1 MIVLFLLLL
10 AAVSAIR
17 PRASLRNLKSSVD
30 NVTDEFRQTVEQVG
44 KQSGPL
50 HRWSF
55 FTRHNVISTSVL
67 GTQEGEPL
75 LEASLRFV
83 AVLEFIEMNSLRG
96 FQEGDFVVAH
106 YPLDVDV
113 DDVTQKPIKLEKNG
127 TLVSITTAVAT
138 TQRLRGKW
146 IQEALDIARSL
157 ADKAD
162 AFAIVVKSLLANRNC
177 GPLNLLCVTLRPQ
190 PATLPDV
197 RELLKKQQSCLRSGT
212 TCIVPDNA
220 KPCNSFVI
228 FDKDC
233 CQTCDNN
240 VPGMPYDTVSD
251 PARNITVSTIV
262 TAATAVNS
270 TSNERQV
277 VDPSMIKFTI
287 DIVAPAGI
295 LRANLGLAS
304 SIAIRFF
311 LDIQKSVPDGDD
323 EPKSWTP
330 LNSSPSILTDV
341 MAAQN
346 RILEKRARIDP
357 GDDVLSLGA
366 TKATSP
372 AEMFMSWEGKA
383 QVFNCVAGKSD
394 ATDADVIL
402 YRSLLRFPDRLAG
415 RPKTKT
421 RTFFATVDLSE
432 CTSSPTRIV
441 IDPNF
446 AVVTEGDSDT
456 EPEPSDISGE
466 DGTAAPTMFAGREV
480 SGPAGS
486 DQLQLAGIIAGSVV
500 AAVIVCVIIALCV
513 VNRSRNAKHQAV
525 MTGLA

>member
-1 MIVLFLLLL
+1 MIVLFLVLL
-10 AAVSAIR
+10 AAVSAFS
-17 PRASLRNLKSSVD
+17 PQASLRKLKSFVD
-30 NVTDEFRQTVEQVG
+30 NVTDEFRQTVVQGG
-44 KQSGPL
+44 KQS
-50 HRWSF
+50 WSF
-55 FTRHNVISTSVL
+55 AARLNVISAGIL
-67 GTQEGEPL
+67 GTQESEPL

-83 AVLEFIEMNSLRG
+83 GLLEFIDLNSLRG

-106 YPLDVDV
+106 YPLDDGV
-113 DDVTQKPIKLEKNG
+113 QKPIKVEDNG
-127 TLVSITTAVAT
+127 TLVSTTTAVAT
-138 TQRLRGKW
+138 TQRLRDKW
-146 IQEALDIARSL
+146 IQDALDIARSL

-197 RELLKKQQSCLRSGT
+197 RELLDKQQICLRNGT
-212 TCIVPDNA
+212 TCRVPDNA

-251 PARNITVSTIV
+251 PARTITVSTTV

-270 TSNERQV
+270 TSNKRQV

-311 LDIQKSVPDGDD
+311 LDIRKSVPDGDD
-323 EPKSWTP
+323 ESLLTATRR
-330 LNSSPSILTDV
+330 LNLGKLI
-341 MAAQN
+341 
-346 RILEKRARIDP
+346 RFDP
-357 GDDVLSLGA
+357 GDYVLSLGT
-366 TKATSP
+366 TKTTPP
-372 AEMFMSWEGKA
+372 AELLMSWEGKA
-383 QVFNCVAGKSD
+383 QVFNCVAGTSD

-486 DQLQLAGIIAGSVV
+486 GQLQLAGIIAGSVV
-500 AAVIVCVIIALCV
+500 AAVIVCVIIALFV

-525 MTGLA
+525 QTGLA